1 MNEHNVIYGV
11 HPVREAFRRNRD
23 IKKIYIAR
31 KEHSG
36 IVGEI
41 LQEAERRKIP
51 ALFCSQEI
59 VSGLCRGAVHQ
70 GIAAVTGPY
79 NYASIESI
87 LTSVRS
93 SGEKGVLLI
102 LDGILDPVNLGS
114 LIRSAAAWGV
124 HGIIIPKDRSA
135 KVSPAVIKISAGGTE
150 YVPISR
156 VTNLSQ
162 TMVFLKKQGYWLY
175 GADPDAP
182 KDLYELSL
190 STDIGFVIG
199 GEGLG
204 IRRLIKKHCD
214 LLFRIPT
221 ACPIPLNAAV
231 AGATILY
238 EVIRQRIIKANKLP
252 I

>member
-1 MNEHNVIYGV
+1 MDEHNVIYGV

-41 LQEAERRKIP
+41 LQEAEKRKIP

-59 VSGLCRGAVHQ
+59 VSGLCKGAVHQ

-79 NYASIESI
+79 NYVSLESI
-87 LTSVRS
+87 LSTVRN

-124 HGIIIPKDRSA
+124 NGIIIPKDRSA
-135 KVSPAVIKISAGGTE
+135 QVSPTVIKISAGGTE

-175 GADPDAP
+175 GADPDAS
-182 KDLYELSL
+182 KDLSEFSL
-190 STDIGFVIG
+190 DTDMGFIIG

-214 LLFRIPT
+214 VLFRIPT
-221 ACPIPLNAAV
+221 VCKIPLNAAV
-231 AGATILY
+231 AGATVLY
-238 EVIRQRIIKANKLP
+238 EVMRQRIIKAKNS
-252 I
+252 